1 MIRVFVDGQE
11 RSFAALPITIG
22 RDVDNDIP
30 LDDSKLSRR
39 HCRIVRAPEGFVLED
54 MESSNGSYVN
64 GERAGRQVLSAGD
77 TITIGTTSLNVEWDA
92 DAETPKRRRKS
103 EESVEIQELTE
114 ENRRLRR
121 LVNLTK
127 AVASAGDEVSL
138 LRLILD
144 SAIEL
149 TGSERGFLFLVTLH
163 GLDFKAARDSEGQD
177 LDSPQEMISH
187 SIASEAVESG
197 RAVMTEDAGGDARF
211 AGDRSV
217 AFLRL
222 RSVLCVPLKVQD
234 GPIGALYLE
243 NSDVTAQFHA
253 ADVSLVTSFCDFVA
267 LSLAKTRSVVALE
280 KREEQLRRSR
290 ERIGRLN
297 SRLKKLLRSQSREL
311 AGVRADL
318 DDSRHELGIRYDYSA
333 IVGQSPAM
341 RGVLSLLDRVVEA
354 DLPVLVTG
362 ESGTGKELMV
372 RAVHY
377 NGRQREGR
385 LVAVNCA
392 AVPSDLIEA
401 EFFGREAGAFTGA
414 DEASPGLFEQADGGT
429 LFLDEIAATP
439 LDMQAK
445 LLRVLETGE
454 VRRLGGTETIHVN
467 LRTVSASNA
476 DLRAMTRDGA
486 FREDLFYRIAGVEL
500 ALPPLRERLEDV
512 PALFEHFLDTF
523 CAEQEIE
530 RPEVDAEVID
540 RLQVYP
546 WPGNVREL
554 RNEVERLLA
563 LHRGTITPD
572 LLSLSVYSG
581 DPDAVPPTQLP
592 PGGLKELVE
601 TLERR
606 VIADTLKRVSGNKTR
621 AAALLSLSRLGLR
634 KKIERYGIQ
643 NEE

>member
-22 RDVDNDIP
+22 RDMDNDIP
-30 LDDSKLSRR
+30 LDDTKLSRR
-39 HCRIVRAPEGFVLED
+39 HCRIVRSADGFVLED

-64 GERAGRQVLSAGD
+64 GERAGEQVLAAGD
-77 TITIGTTSLNVEWDA
+77 TITIGTTSLQVEWDA
-92 DAETPKRRRKS
+92 DLETPKRRKNADSSAAVR
-103 EESVEIQELTE
+103 ELTE
-114 ENRRLRR
+114 ENRGLRR

-127 AVASAGDEVSL
+127 AVASANDEDTL

-149 TGSERGFLFLVTLH
+149 TGSEQGYLFLVTLH
-163 GLDFKAARDSEGQD
+163 GLDFKAARDSSGRDIE
-177 LDSPQEMISH
+177 SPQERISH
-187 SIASEAVESG
+187 SIASEAVDSG
-197 RAVMTEDAGGDARF
+197 RAVLTEDAGGDARF
-211 AGDRSV
+211 AGGRSV
-217 AFLRL
+217 AYLRL

-243 NSDVTAQFHA
+243 NGDITAQFDA
-253 ADVSLVTSFCDFVA
+253 TDVTLVTSFCDFVA
-267 LSLAKTRSVVALE
+267 LALAKTRSLEALQ

-297 SRLKKLLRSQSREL
+297 ARLKKILQRQTREL

-318 DDSRHELGIRYDYSA
+318 DVSRHELGIRYDYSA

-341 RGVLSLLDRVVEA
+341 RGVLSLLDRVVESE
-354 DLPVLVTG
+354 LPVLVTG
-362 ESGTGKELMV
+362 ESGTGKELMA

-377 NGRQREGR
+377 NGRQRDGR

-392 AVPSDLIEA
+392 AIPADLIEA

-414 DEASPGLFEQADGGT
+414 DQTVPGLFEEANGGT
-429 LFLDEIAATP
+429 LFLDEIGATP
-439 LDMQAK
+439 LDLQAK

-454 VRRLGGTETIHVN
+454 LRRLGGTETIQVKV
-467 LRTVSASNA
+467 RTVAASNA
-476 DLRAMTRDGA
+476 DLRALTRTSG
-486 FREDLFYRIAGVEL
+486 FREDLFYRIAGVEIT
-500 ALPPLRERLEDV
+500 LPPLRERLDDV
-512 PALFEHFLDTF
+512 PSLFEHFLDSF
-523 CAEQEIE
+523 CAEQEVD

-540 RLQVYP
+540 RLQAYP

-554 RNEVERLLA
+554 RNEIERLMA
-563 LHRGTITPD
+563 LHRGVITPD
-572 LLSLSVYSG
+572 LLSLAVYSG
-581 DPDAVPPTQLP
+581 DPEAVPPTQLP
-592 PGGLKELVE
+592 EGGLKELVE
-601 TLERR
+601 SLERR
-606 VIADTLKRVSGNKTR
+606 VITDTLKRVAGNKTR

-643 NEE
+643 YED

>member
-1 MIRVFVDGQE
+1 
-11 RSFAALPITIG
+11 LPITIG
-22 RDVDNDIP
+22 RDLDNDIP
-30 LDDSKLSRR
+30 LDDTKLSRR
-39 HCRIVRAPEGFVLED
+39 HCRIIREPDGFVLED

-64 GERAGRQVLSAGD
+64 GELATRQVLSAGD
-77 TITIGTTSLNVEWDA
+77 TITIGVTTLNVEWDP
-92 DAETPKRRRKS
+92 DAEPPKRRRKV
-103 EESVEIQELTE
+103 EDSVQVRELTD

-121 LVNLTK
+121 VVNLTK
-127 AVASAGDEVSL
+127 AVASAGDEETL

-163 GLDFKAARDSEGQD
+163 GLDFRAARDSEGQD
-177 LDSPQEMISH
+177 LDHPQEMISH

-211 AGDRSV
+211 AGGRSI
-217 AFLRL
+217 AYLRL

-234 GPIGALYLE
+234 GPIGAIYLE

-253 ADVSLVTSFCDFVA
+253 EDVSYVTSFCDFVA
-267 LSLAKTRSVVALE
+267 MTLAKTRNHDALE

-297 SRLKKLLRSQSREL
+297 ARLKSLLRRQSREL

-333 IVGQSPAM
+333 IVGQSPTM
-341 RGVLSLLDRVVEA
+341 RGVLALLDRVMES

-362 ESGTGKELMV
+362 ESGTGKELMA

-377 NGRQREGR
+377 NGRQRDGR

-392 AVPSDLIEA
+392 AVPKDLMEA

-414 DEASPGLFEQADGGT
+414 DEAAPGLFEQASGGT
-429 LFLDEIAATP
+429 LFLDEIAAMP
-439 LDMQAK
+439 LDLQAK

-454 VRRLGGTETIHVN
+454 LRRLGGSETIHVK
-467 LRTVSASNA
+467 LRIVSASNA
-476 DLRAMTRDGA
+476 DLRSMTRDGA

-500 ALPPLRERLEDV
+500 ALPPLRDRLEDV
-512 PALFEHFLDTF
+512 PALFDHFLDTV
-523 CAEQEIE
+523 CAEQDIH

-540 RLQVYP
+540 RLQAYP

-563 LHRGTITPD
+563 LQRGVITPD
-572 LLSLSVYSG
+572 LLSLAVYSG

-592 PGGLKELVE
+592 AGGLKELVE
-601 TLERR
+601 SLERR

-634 KKIERYGIQ
+634 KKIERYGVQIDD
-643 NEE
+643 

>member
-22 RDVDNDIP
+22 RDADNDIP
-30 LDDSKLSRR
+30 LDDTKLSRR
-39 HCRIVRAPEGFVLED
+39 HCRIVRSPEGFVLED

-64 GERAGRQVLSAGD
+64 GERADSQVLSAGD
-77 TITIGTTSLNVEWDA
+77 TITIGITTLNVEWDS
-92 DAETPKRRRKS
+92 DLEPPKRKRGR
-103 EESVEIQELTE
+103 EETVEVKELTE

-127 AVASAGDEVSL
+127 AVAAASDEESL

-163 GLDFKAARDSEGQD
+163 GLDFKASRDSHGKD
-177 LDSPQEMISH
+177 LDHPGEMISH

-197 RAVMTEDAGGDARF
+197 RPVVTEDAGGDARF
-211 AGDRSV
+211 AGGRSV

-222 RSVLCVPLKVQD
+222 RSVLCVPLKVKD
-234 GPIGALYLE
+234 GPIGAIYLE

-253 ADVSLVTSFCDFVA
+253 EDVPLVTSFCDFVA
-267 LSLAKTRSVVALE
+267 MTIAKTRNLEALK

-297 SRLKKLLRSQSREL
+297 ARLKSLLRTQSHEL

-318 DDSRHELGIRYDYSA
+318 DVSRHELGIRYDYSS

-341 RGVLSLLDRVVEA
+341 RGVLAVLDRVMESE
-354 DLPVLVTG
+354 LPVLVTG
-362 ESGTGKELMV
+362 ESGTGKELMA

-377 NGRQREGR
+377 NGRHREGR

-392 AVPSDLIEA
+392 AVPADLIEA

-414 DEASPGLFEQADGGT
+414 DEAVPGLFEQADGGT
-429 LFLDEIAATP
+429 LFLDEIGAMP
-439 LDMQAK
+439 LDLQAK
-445 LLRVLETGE
+445 LLRVLESGE
-454 VRRLGGTETIHVN
+454 LRRLGGSETIHVKV
-467 LRTVSASNA
+467 RSVSASNS
-476 DLRAMTRDGA
+476 DLRAMARDGA

-512 PALFEHFLDTF
+512 PALFDHFLENLCVD
-523 CAEQEIE
+523 QEIE
-530 RPEVDAEVID
+530 RPDVDAEVID
-540 RLQVYP
+540 RLQAYP

-563 LHRGTITPD
+563 LHRGVITPD
-572 LLSLSVYSG
+572 LLSLAVYSG

-592 PGGLKELVE
+592 EGGLKQLVE
-601 TLERR
+601 ALERR

-643 NEE
+643 QDD